1 MKSNFIPCSL
11 GLILILHLD
20 LVWGSI
26 DCFTCSSRN
35 GSNPHCDDPMS
46 PAFIPLDKR
55 CVVPKENHVGMFPGN
70 FCIKLTGTSYA
81 TKETLVVRT
90 CSLED
95 MNSQCGTLKFQEDVL
110 KGCLLTCNFD
120 GCNRGPNLVL
130 NTFVG
135 VVAPILATGIMSLFD
150 L

>member
-1 MKSNFIPCSL
+1 MKVNSLFGVLGFIL
-11 GLILILHLD
+11 ALFLD
-20 LVWGSI
+20 SVWGAI

-81 TKETLVVRT
+81 TQETLVVRT

-120 GCNRGPNLVL
+120 GCNRAGSMTG
-130 NTFVG
+130 NTTFMRLLG
-135 VVAPILATGIMSLFD
+135 PILLGVITSQLQ
-150 L
+150 